1 MIDRKIVAGLRLVM
15 VGRAGQ
21 SAIDISKLEMLGN
34 PGPVIEVHDV
44 VLVLV
49 QEAHLLENLS
59 PPEDRRLRHRVTVPE
74 LQQRSAILVFALL
87 KLRTLPIRINFEAMP
102 NQRKDSRLVCKRL
115 GNRLESVR

>member
-49 QEAHLLENLS
+49 QEAHSLENLS

-74 LQQRSAILVFALL
+74 LQQRSAILVFALF
-87 KLRTLPIRINFEAMP
+87 KLRRLPVRVDLEAIP
-102 NQRKDSRLVCKRL
+102 NERKDSGPVCKRL
-115 GNRLESVR
+115 GNRLQSIR